1 MNATED
7 LADDTKSEALDVMA
21 IVHCL
26 IASVGIISNST
37 VVFAFLN
44 HKKLCG
50 KIPNMFIINQVR
62 QGLLICTQKVT
73 ETIVSTLEKGFK
85 FMRRGIN

>member
-1 MNATED
+1 MNTTEE
-7 LADDTKSEALDVMA
+7 LANDTTSEALDLMA

-37 VVFAFLN
+37 VVFVFLN
-44 HKKLCG
+44 HKKLRG

-62 QGLLICTQKVT
+62 HCPKKVSV
-73 ETIVSTLEKGFK
+73 TIVLILENEFK
-85 FMRRGIN
+85 FLRQNQLISII